1 METVL
6 SEHFVFLNDKDM
18 DLPIQVVYG
27 ENSPFI
33 VSECQRAEGYSFK
46 LKPGEKVFS
55 DDLDMLRRA
64 LNFCERSRQKEGVEY
79 VPLDCW
85 RTCIHSGA
93 LEIRFIRSGMTRPKI
108 KRKYF
113 EHDFLNELGLG

>member
-64 LNFCERSRQKEGVEY
+64 FPPEGRRGVRTSRLLADLHPQRCAG
-79 VPLDCW
+79 D
-85 RTCIHSGA
+85 TFHSQRNDKA
-93 LEIRFIRSGMTRPKI
+93 ENQEKI
-108 KRKYF
+108 
-113 EHDFLNELGLG
+113 L